1 MDVSKEGALINAL
14 MTGYNPMIRP
24 SNASNPAVVVAL
36 GLAMTEIAELVS
48 KAQQIPE
55 RTKHK
60 NIEIYMEMK
69 SREL

>member
-1 MDVSKEGALINAL
+1 

-55 RTKHK
+55 RKKHK

>member
-55 RTKHK
+55 RKKHK

-69 SREL
+69 SREH